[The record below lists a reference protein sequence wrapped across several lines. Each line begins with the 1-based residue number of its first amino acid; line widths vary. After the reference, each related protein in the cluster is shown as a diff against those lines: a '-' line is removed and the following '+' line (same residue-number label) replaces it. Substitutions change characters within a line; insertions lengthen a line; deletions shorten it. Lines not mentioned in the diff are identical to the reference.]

1 MRKLITILF
10 LILFTS
16 CNSDDFDINDY
27 PECLRPTIKSIMD
40 KSVQTPKAKIEK
52 WIYNEQE
59 VYVIDAQNFP
69 DGETFVITLNC
80 QETICT
86 LGGFDG
92 PDNDCE
98 DWNTAEFI
106 ETIWVDPR

>member
-1 MRKLITILF
+1 MIL
-10 LILFTS
+10 LLSLTAS
-16 CNSDDFDINDY
+16 CGGDDFDINDY
-27 PECLRPTIKSIMD
+27 PECLQSTIKAIMD
-40 KSVQTPKAKIEK
+40 KPVQTPRAKIEK
-52 WIYNEQE
+52 WMYLDQE
-59 VYVIDAQNFP
+59 VYVVDAQNFP

-80 QETICT
+80 QETICA

-92 PDNDCE
+92 PLNDCE